1 MRIWCFGSAPQ
12 FRNILTYS
20 SMKLTSPNAHF
31 IYQQLTTTFH
41 SLLNLF
47 PIHSPTGVSLLN
59 VEKLNLL
66 SLAPGGH
73 VGRFCIWTESALG
86 KLDALYGTWTAPST
100 MKSNYNLPQPVLNN
114 ADLTKLLHS
123 QEVQVM
129 SDVGCRMPVLKIL

>member
-1 MRIWCFGSAPQ
+1 MRIWCVGSAPQ

-41 SLLNLF
+41 SSLNLF
-47 PIHSPTGVSLLN
+47 LIHSPTGVSLLN

-129 SDVGCRMPVLKIL
+129 SDVVCRVPVLKIL

>member
-1 MRIWCFGSAPQ
+1 M
-12 FRNILTYS
+12 
-20 SMKLTSPNAHF
+20 
-31 IYQQLTTTFH
+31 
-41 SLLNLF
+41 
-47 PIHSPTGVSLLN
+47 N

-129 SDVGCRMPVLKIL
+129 GDAG

>member
-1 MRIWCFGSAPQ
+1 MVLQ
-12 FRNILTYS
+12 FRNILTYP

-31 IYQQLTTTFH
+31 IYQQLKTTFH
-41 SLLNLF
+41 SSLNLF
-47 PIHSPTGVSLLN
+47 PIHSTTGVSLLN